1 MQRQSEKNMQQ
12 RQKQSVILVG
22 MMASGKSTVGAE
34 LARRLG
40 WDFFDTDE
48 VIAKEKGK
56 PVSQIFAEEG
66 EAEFRCHETRT
77 LAELTNLNRV
87 VIATGGG
94 VPMFEVNQKLLSRG
108 FVVQLVVRV
117 SDVLERTRNDTSRPL
132 LQGDNPLGKIRSL
145 LIERTPIYDAVSDK
159 KVSVSQRTPNEIA
172 EEILSDVRIQDMIAA
187 STRSERKDND

>member
-56 PVSQIFAEEG
+56 PVSQSFG
-66 EAEFRCHETRT
+66 
-77 LAELTNLNRV
+77 
-87 VIATGGG
+87 AT
-94 VPMFEVNQKLLSRG
+94 KRG
-108 FVVQLVVRV
+108 RWQ
-117 SDVLERTRNDTSRPL
+117 S
-132 LQGDNPLGKIRSL
+132 
-145 LIERTPIYDAVSDK
+145 
-159 KVSVSQRTPNEIA
+159 
-172 EEILSDVRIQDMIAA
+172 
-187 STRSERKDND
+187 